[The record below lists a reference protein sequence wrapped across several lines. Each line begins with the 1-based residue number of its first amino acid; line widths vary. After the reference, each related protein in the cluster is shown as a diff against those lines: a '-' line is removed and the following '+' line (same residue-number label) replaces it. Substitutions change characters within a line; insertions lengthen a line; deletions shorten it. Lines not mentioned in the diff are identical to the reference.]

1 VQALDNP
8 TYRLIVTD
16 TETIASESPVFP
28 ETSEPGLI
36 L

>member
-8 TYRLIVTD
+8 NYRLIVTD
-16 TETIASESPVFP
+16 TETIACGSAVFP